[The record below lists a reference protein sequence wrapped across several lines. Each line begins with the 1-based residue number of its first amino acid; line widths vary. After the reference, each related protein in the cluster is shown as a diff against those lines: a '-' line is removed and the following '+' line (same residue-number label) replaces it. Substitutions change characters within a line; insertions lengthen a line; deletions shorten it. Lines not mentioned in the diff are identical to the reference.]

1 MSVDVDVSRCKKID
15 FEDFVEV
22 FLDLE
27 EAVPGTCSPLGD
39 RKKNLPMEVLLTC
52 LGHEV
57 P

>member
-1 MSVDVDVSRCKKID
+1 MDVDVSRCKKID

-39 RKKNLPMEVLLTC
+39 HLTESLTIQNGIKVTQC
-52 LGHEV
+52 
-57 P
+57 